1 MTDDTQ
7 RNDLTQL
14 YGAYG
19 DEELRGLAL
28 TFNDLTDVAQQALK
42 AEFARRGVTM
52 PSPEKPEPEP
62 DGIVIDADKDNTFE
76 FNDLEDAYLAQSVL
90 RSAGI
95 ESLVPTSEL
104 SLLGT
109 IDVPRLIVAPGEA
122 NAAQLIL
129 SRPTHNAPEED
140 VAFVEPACPKC
151 GTADPL
157 LESVEPTNQWRCE
170 SCGFPCVWSDPP

>member
-1 MTDDTQ
+1 MTEDTQ
-7 RNDLTQL
+7 LKELTEL
-14 YGAYG
+14 YGTYG
-19 DEELRGLAL
+19 DEELRQLAL

-42 AEFARRGVTM
+42 VEFAHRSITM
-52 PSPEKPEPEP
+52 PSPGKPEPVP
-62 DGIVIDADKDNTFE
+62 SHVLIDAGKDSTFE

-104 SLLGT
+104 GT
-109 IDVPRLIVAPGEA
+109 IDVPRLIVAPGDA

-129 SRPTHNAPEED
+129 SRPTHHASEEEA
-140 VAFVEPACPKC
+140 AFVEPACPKC

-170 SCGFPCVWSDPP
+170 SCGEVWSDPPLS